1 LSDTTAITRIEAKL
15 DVLISALLGKVERD
29 ERAGLVGEA
38 SEAAQAFFRQ
48 FTTKQNAALQMLMRG
63 ASNDDIAE
71 RLGVTDNTAKVHVRS
86 IAKKLDVH
94 NRAVIALRA
103 LPHWQAI
110 DGEAYRMLSG
120 GLPKDWDANFV
131 VPDPYG
137 HLYRGGRNEA
147 DQAG

>member
-1 LSDTTAITRIEAKL
+1 LDNHTALVRIEAKL
-15 DVLISALLGKVERD
+15 DVLISALLGRAERD
-29 ERAGLVGEA
+29 ERAGLAGEA
-38 SEAAQAFFRQ
+38 GEVAQAFFRQ

-103 LPHWQAI
+103 MPHWQAI

-120 GLPKDWDANFV
+120 GLPKDWDANFAA
-131 VPDPYG
+131 PDPYG
-137 HLYRGGRNEA
+137 HLYRGGRNET
-147 DQAG
+147 GEEE